1 MASNI
6 EIKAA
11 LPFGACMVHRLAAA
25 LSSEGPKLIEQ
36 RDTFFVTPRGRLKLR
51 EFKNGTAELIF
62 YDRRDASGPKTC
74 EYIRVPVG
82 DAPALKAA
90 LAAALG
96 IKGTVRKRRTLYL
109 SGPTRIHLDDVDGL
123 GTFLELEVVLAD
135 GLSVVEG
142 EATARRMMTALGIT
156 ESELVEGAYLDL
168 VTWRQQAPNAEPP

>member
-1 MASNI
+1 MARNV
-6 EIKAA
+6 EIKARVTDVRRVTEA
-11 LPFGACMVHRLAAA
+11 AEQLADG
-25 LSSEGPKLIEQ
+25 GPVFIEQ
-36 RDTFFVTPRGRLKLR
+36 ADTFFGCGTGRLKLR
-51 EFKNGTAELIF
+51 ELGDGAAELIF